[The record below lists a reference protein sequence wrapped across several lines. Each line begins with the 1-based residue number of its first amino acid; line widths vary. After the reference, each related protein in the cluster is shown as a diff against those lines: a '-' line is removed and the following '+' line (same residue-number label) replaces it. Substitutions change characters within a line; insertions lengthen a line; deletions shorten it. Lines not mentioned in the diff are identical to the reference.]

1 MLTPV
6 VPNVT
11 PSTFPAPFD
20 DHEEQLVRQAIV
32 LLEQR
37 LFQRGPSLSHPGATR
52 QYLQLQLAAS
62 PNEVFAAV
70 FLDAQ
75 HRVLAFECLFQGS
88 IDCSAVYPRVILQR
102 TLAWNAAAVIFSHYV
117 AHHIMAVMCREA
129 LCSGGGPPRRFH

>member
-11 PSTFPAPFD
+11 PSMFPAPFD

-75 HRVLAFECLFQGS
+75 HRVLAFEPSLVQCLGNLLTNSAKFVRAGEAAHIAVRTTRQG
-88 IDCSAVYPRVILQR
+88 DRVRPLDH
-102 TLAWNAAAVIFSHYV
+102 VGEG
-117 AHHIMAVMCREA
+117 AHREE
-129 LCSGGGPPRRFH
+129 GHR